1 MKLLVVEDE
10 SKLAAYLAR
19 GLQEEGYQ
27 VDVASTGLDG
37 LHLAVE
43 FDYDLIILDWM
54 LPGLDGFS
62 ILQVLRKT
70 RKTPVLMLT
79 AKSDVDDRVK
89 GLRAGA
95 DDYLTK
101 PFSFSELIA
110 RVEALLRRGQ
120 ASSATASETIL
131 KLADL
136 EVDLVKHRARRSA
149 EILDLSPKEFA
160 LLKLFLEHRGRA
172 LTRTF
177 ISEQVWNIN
186 FDTETNVVE
195 VAIRRLRLKLDAPF
209 SKPLLHTV
217 RGVGYILED
226 RHATPE

>member
-10 SKLAAYLAR
+10 RKLAAYLAR

-27 VDVASTGLDG
+27 VDVAHTGLDG

-43 FDYDLIILDWM
+43 FDYDLILLDWM
-54 LPGLDGFS
+54 LPGVDGFS
-62 ILQVLRKT
+62 ILQVLRRT

-79 AKSDVDDRVK
+79 AKSDVDDRVR

-110 RVEALLRRGQ
+110 RVEALLRRGG
-120 ASSATASETIL
+120 SESADAPQTMF
-131 KLADL
+131 KMADL
-136 EVDLVKHRARRSA
+136 EVDLVKHRARRGD
-149 EILDLSPKEFA
+149 EVLDLSPKEFS
-160 LLKLFLEHRGRA
+160 LLKLFLEHPGRA

-177 ISEQVWNIN
+177 IAEHVWNIN

-195 VAIRRLRLKLDAPF
+195 VAIRRLRLKLDTPF
-209 SKPLLHTV
+209 PKPLLHTI

-226 RHATPE
+226 RDAPPK